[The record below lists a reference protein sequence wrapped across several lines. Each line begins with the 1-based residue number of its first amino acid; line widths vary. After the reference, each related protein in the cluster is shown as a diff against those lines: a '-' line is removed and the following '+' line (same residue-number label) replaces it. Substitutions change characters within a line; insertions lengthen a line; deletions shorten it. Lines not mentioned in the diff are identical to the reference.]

1 MALKGRLDPLTS
13 SHRGRLQTAESP
25 PSRSVPPLTP
35 FAPLATTHRRRWRA
49 WNLWDEQQLA
59 GGPAA
64 LHVGMGLRRVR
75 QPVLAP
81 DPDLEL
87 PFRDP
92 VE

>member
-1 MALKGRLDPLTS
+1 MAGL
-13 SHRGRLQTAESP
+13 E
-25 PSRSVPPLTP
+25 
-35 FAPLATTHRRRWRA
+35 
-49 WNLWDEQQLA
+49 DEQQLA

-75 QPVLAP
+75 QPKLAP
-81 DPDLEL
+81 APDLEL